1 MQVLSFVPLVHIT
14 QTATRI
20 DQNYT
25 LHLQNYLQNFPTSAS
40 QLKFDVNIN
49 AATDNW
55 WFLKNARKTWH

>member
-49 AATDNW
+49 AATDN
-55 WFLKNARKTWH
+55 